1 MALGDLF
8 ARFRQSEDEYA
19 EDYEEF
25 VDTSSSAVTE
35 AEAETASAPRFTSSA
50 RSSEK
55 VINMHGGAS
64 FGGSTLVVLKPKNYD
79 EIMKEAVRF
88 LKENA
93 IVILNLDNVTAEARM
108 RIVDFMTGVIAVID
122 GKMEKIASCTYTVTP
137 RNVSLQ
143 GDLVEYEQF
152 D

>member
-8 ARFRQSEDEYA
+8 AKFRQSEDEYA
-19 EDYEEF
+19 EDYEEY

-35 AEAETASAPRFTSSA
+35 AEADYSPKFS

-55 VINMHGGAS
+55 VISMHGGAHS
-64 FGGSTLVVLKPKNYD
+64 GSTLVVLKPKNYD

>member
-1 MALGDLF
+1 MAFTDLL
-8 ARFRQSEDEYA
+8 ARFRQSEDEYS
-19 EDYEEF
+19 EDYDEF
-25 VDTSSSAVTE
+25 VDTSSPAVTE
-35 AEAETASAPRFTSSA
+35 AEVEAAPKFNSVR
-50 RSSEK
+50 SEK
-55 VINMHGGAS
+55 VINMRGTSIGGT
-64 FGGSTLVVLKPKNYD
+64 TLVVLKPKNYD
-79 EIMKEAVRF
+79 EIMKEAVKF

-143 GDLVEYEQF
+143 GDLVEYEL

>member
-1 MALGDLF
+1 MALGDF
-8 ARFRQSEDEYA
+8 FNRFRQTEDEYA
-19 EDYEEF
+19 EDYEEY

-35 AEAETASAPRFTSSA
+35 AEAEAPAPKFSS
-50 RSSEK
+50 RSNEK
-55 VINMHGGAS
+55 VISMHGAS
-64 FGGSTLVVLKPKNYD
+64 FGGTTLVVLKPKNYD

-143 GDLVEYEQF
+143 GDLLEYEQF

>member
-8 ARFRQSEDEYA
+8 ARLRQSDDEYA
-19 EDYEEF
+19 EDYEEY

-35 AEAETASAPRFTSSA
+35 AEADIAPKFSS
-50 RSSEK
+50 RGSEK
-55 VINMHGGAS
+55 VISMHGGAN
-64 FGGSTLVVLKPKNYD
+64 GNSTLVVLKPKNYD

-93 IVILNLDNVTAEARM
+93 IVILNLDNVTADARM

-122 GKMEKIASCTYTVTP
+122 GKMEKVASCTYTVTP

-143 GDLVEYEQF
+143 GDLAEYEQF

>member
-8 ARFRQSEDEYA
+8 ARFRQSDDEYA

-35 AEAETASAPRFTSSA
+35 AEAESVSAPKFASSP

-55 VINMHGGAS
+55 VINMHGSAS
-64 FGGSTLVVLKPKNYD
+64 IGGSTLVVLKPKNYD

>member
-8 ARFRQSEDEYA
+8 ARLRQSEDEYA
-19 EDYEEF
+19 EDYEEY

-35 AEAETASAPRFTSSA
+35 AEADIAPKFS

-55 VINMHGGAS
+55 VISMHGGAHS
-64 FGGSTLVVLKPKNYD
+64 GSTLVVLKPKNYD

>member
-1 MALGDLF
+1 MAFTDLL
-8 ARFRQSEDEYA
+8 ARFRQADDEYA
-19 EDYEEF
+19 EDYEEY

-35 AEAETASAPRFTSSA
+35 AEAEAAPAPRFSSA
-50 RSSEK
+50 RSEK
-55 VINMHGGAS
+55 VINMHGAS
-64 FGGSTLVVLKPKNYD
+64 IGGTTLVVLKPKNYD
-79 EIMKEAVRF
+79 EIMKETVRF

-143 GDLVEYEQF
+143 GDLLEYEL

>member
-1 MALGDLF
+1 MVLQDLF
-8 ARFRQSEDEYA
+8 ARFRQSDDEYVD
-19 EDYEEF
+19 DYEEY

-35 AEAETASAPRFTSSA
+35 AEADITPSS
-50 RSSEK
+50 
-55 VINMHGGAS
+55 MHGGAHS
-64 FGGSTLVVLKPKNYD
+64 GSTLVVLKPKNYD

-93 IVILNLDNVTAEARM
+93 IVILNLDNVTADARM

>member
-1 MALGDLF
+1 
-8 ARFRQSEDEYA
+8 
-19 EDYEEF
+19 
-25 VDTSSSAVTE
+25 
-35 AEAETASAPRFTSSA
+35 
-50 RSSEK
+50 
-55 VINMHGGAS
+55 MHGGAA
-64 FGGSTLVVLKPKNYD
+64 GGSTMVVLKPKDYN
-79 EIMKEAVRF
+79 EIMSDAVRF

-93 IVILNLDNVTAEARM
+93 IVILNLDLVTAEARM

>member
-1 MALGDLF
+1 MVFVDFL
-8 ARFRQSEDEYA
+8 ARFRQADDEYA
-19 EDYEEF
+19 EDYEEY

-35 AEAETASAPRFTSSA
+35 AEVEAATTPKFGSA
-50 RSSEK
+50 RSEK
-55 VINMHGGAS
+55 VINMHSGMSVGG
-64 FGGSTLVVLKPKNYD
+64 TTIVVLKPKDYND
-79 EIMKEAVRF
+79 VMEDAVRF

-93 IVILNLDNVTAEARM
+93 IVILNLDQVTAEARR

-143 GDLVEYEQF
+143 GDLTEYEQF
-152 D
+152 E

>member
-1 MALGDLF
+1 MALTDLF
-8 ARFRQSEDEYA
+8 SRFRQSDDEYA
-19 EDYEEF
+19 EDYEEY

-35 AEAETASAPRFTSSA
+35 AEADIAPKFSS

-55 VINMHGGAS
+55 VISMHGGAHS
-64 FGGSTLVVLKPKNYD
+64 GSTLVVLKPKNYD

-137 RNVSLQ
+137 KNVSLQ

>member
-1 MALGDLF
+1 MAFTDLF
-8 ARFRQSEDEYA
+8 ARFRQADDEYA
-19 EDYEEF
+19 EDYEEY

-35 AEAETASAPRFTSSA
+35 AEADIPAPKFTST
-50 RSSEK
+50 RSEK
-55 VINMHGGAS
+55 VISMHGTS
-64 FGGSTLVVLKPKNYD
+64 IGGTTLVVLKPKNYD

>member
-1 MALGDLF
+1 MAFGDLL
-8 ARFRQSEDEYA
+8 ARFRQTDDEYA
-19 EDYEEF
+19 EDYEEY

-35 AEAETASAPRFTSSA
+35 AEVEAAPAPKMSSI
-50 RSSEK
+50 RNEK
-55 VINMHGGAS
+55 VINMHGGAH
-64 FGGSTLVVLKPKNYD
+64 GGATLVVLKPKNYD

>member
-1 MALGDLF
+1 
-8 ARFRQSEDEYA
+8 
-19 EDYEEF
+19 
-25 VDTSSSAVTE
+25 
-35 AEAETASAPRFTSSA
+35 
-50 RSSEK
+50 
-55 VINMHGGAS
+55 MHGTS
-64 FGGSTLVVLKPKNYD
+64 IGGTTLVVLKPKNYD

-143 GDLVEYEQF
+143 GDLVEYEL

>member
-1 MALGDLF
+1 MAFSDLL
-8 ARFRQSEDEYA
+8 ARFRQTDDEYA
-19 EDYEEF
+19 EDYDEY

-35 AEAETASAPRFTSSA
+35 EEAAAPAPKFSST
-50 RSSEK
+50 RNEK
-55 VINMHGGAS
+55 VLNMHS
-64 FGGSTLVVLKPKNYD
+64 SIGGSTLVVLKPKDYND
-79 EIMKEAVRF
+79 IMKDAVRF

-122 GKMEKIASCTYTVTP
+122 GKMERIASCTYTVTP

-152 D
+152 E

>member
-1 MALGDLF
+1 MALTDF
-8 ARFRQSEDEYA
+8 IAKFRQADDEYS
-19 EDYEEF
+19 DDFEEI

-35 AEAETASAPRFTSSA
+35 AEVEAASAPRFSSA
-50 RSSEK
+50 RSEK
-55 VINMHGGAS
+55 VINMRGAS
-64 FGGSTLVVLKPKNYD
+64 IGGTTLVVLKPKNYD
-79 EIMKEAVRF
+79 EIMKEAVKF

-143 GDLVEYEQF
+143 GDLVEYEL